1 MDDNFFDMLGIAGDE
16 SKEQKH
22 HQRIDELIHN
32 IFAVSPDGKE
42 LFDIWQ
48 NALLMQPTAVSG
60 MDSIGIG
67 IEEGKKT
74 FIRGILA
81 TIRKVENE

>member
-1 MDDNFFDMLGIAGDE
+1 MEDNFFDNLGAAGE
-16 SKEQKH
+16 RLKEEKH
-22 HQRIDELIHN
+22 HRRIDELIHN
-32 IFAVSPDGKE
+32 IFAVSPDGVE
-42 LFDIWQ
+42 LLEIWET
-48 NALLMQPTAVSG
+48 ALLMQPTAVSG
-60 MDSIGIG
+60 MDNIGIG

>member
-1 MDDNFFDMLGIAGDE
+1 MQNNFFDKLGLVSE
-16 SKEQKH
+16 VEKEQKH

-42 LFDIWQ
+42 LLDIWQ